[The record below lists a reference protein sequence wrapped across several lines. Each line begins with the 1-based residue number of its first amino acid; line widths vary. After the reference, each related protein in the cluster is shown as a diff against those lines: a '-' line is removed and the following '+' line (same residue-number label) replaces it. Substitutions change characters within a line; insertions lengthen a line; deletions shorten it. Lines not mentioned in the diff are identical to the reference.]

1 MPTLKERKQQ
11 NIKKFSGILK
21 NLKIVLYPI
30 FFSSLCQLVKQHCT
44 LEWKRNILKH
54 QRSQLPAQLFLLSS
68 FHLRT
73 AQEPSKI
80 PQANIYILRYICLLL
95 KELECSTQRL
105 PHKLSTLS
113 SQRTRA
119 YPNAERHAKLTS
131 YDKNVRRQE
140 QKPITSRGIVGE
152 IARGVK
158 S

>member
-1 MPTLKERKQQ
+1 MYHRQHTPNLFLISLPIGKTKFHPWMEEKYPKTPKISTPDPT
-11 NIKKFSGILK
+11 
-21 NLKIVLYPI
+21 V
-30 FFSSLCQLVKQHCT
+30 
-44 LEWKRNILKH
+44 
-54 QRSQLPAQLFLLSS
+54 FLLSS